1 MSTREIAIYDE
12 TYEAGQI
19 AVGDQYKSVRFNSV
33 GRMQLAIGSQ
43 GYGIIQNTPGGVVGE
58 AINDRHH
65 GISRHKVDGSGTPI
79 VIGSPI
85 MSSSGIG
92 VVATAGNMARAGQDS
107 RITRTETGRRHD
119 IDLLDLHLHREL

>member
-43 GYGIIQNTPGGVVGE
+43 GYGIIQNTPGGVTGE
-58 AINDRHH
+58 AINVRHH

-92 VVATAGNMARAGQDS
+92 VVATAGNMAYGEALQPSTVSGDVIAVLMRGPF
-107 RITRTETGRRHD
+107 RIHA
-119 IDLLDLHLHREL
+119 